1 MPLFFNKLICGLLIT
16 LLVVPTALFVAPKQ
30 AEAMPTMDPNTL
42 MLVIK
47 EYILD
52 IIGWVMSELLLALTT
67 SEIAEWANNNF
78 GGMVLT
84 YNEATGTFN
93 YEWVNNDAS
102 FLASPD
108 KFFTNLALGVGMH
121 ALEGTSPTFQTIFPD
136 WDSTMLISLRED
148 LMRLE
153 QSFEERY
160 RPTMD
165 AADLENLFANLGEG
179 GGWSAWLEMATNPQN
194 NIHGALRLAREEAT
208 RQIQIAQS
216 QTRDD
221 LQQGGGFLTA
231 RNCVDVQ
238 PNHPDADIFGCLRY
252 ENVTPGSAI
261 RGQVG
266 QALGIDLEKKAQA
279 DEITEVIAQFI
290 AGALLNLIEQG
301 LSTIGSSTL
310 STYPITTSGSPE
322 HSCPSTMNAEQCQAY
337 LMEQA
342 QAERERQIEEA
353 REEYER
359 ERDDVVDEI
368 RQPGDPGYVEP
379 ITQRTLTLTA
389 QATSASNIH
398 LSWTTNA
405 PDGTEFQIF
414 RRDSAGNFVQLP
426 GSTDTSQT
434 TTPLHRY
441 VDARLNPNST
451 YTYFVKSVDG
461 TYSSA
466 EVSATT
472 SHLNSTDHTQIMAA
486 LTNVSSFRANTV
498 ESNSVTLTWGSLPG
512 HTFRIY
518 RNGQRIT
525 EAVAGSMSFVDESVA
540 HSTTYRYSIT
550 AVLEGQETRMS
561 PPVAVTTP
569 RDPNADDGTTLPPT
583 PIEGPTTTTTYRST
597 TENFPN
603 PERGWYTGGLPTN
616 YARAASGGYRLVMRY
631 VRLDDY
637 RNSALP
643 QGFLDQLSTDL
654 SGLRTH
660 GLKVVLRFSYNFGF
674 AEDAPLDRVLQH
686 IEQLTPVLRAHTDVI
701 AMLQSGFI
709 GAWGEWH
716 SSTNN
721 LLTQSNRQ
729 SIANALLNAMASS
742 RMIQIRTPYHARD
755 IFTLPTA
762 ATAFSGNVGSRV
774 GQVNDC
780 FLTNA
785 SDAGTFIS
793 DADWA
798 YAEAVSRYTVQG
810 GETCDVGGLNSRN
823 DGANAVNEMARFH
836 YDYLNVDFWEP
847 IISKWR
853 NQGYFDEISRRLGYR
868 YVMIESVA
876 QSTATP
882 GGNFS
887 LNLTL
892 RNEGFGKLYNPRP
905 IQVVLRPVAGGTP
918 IRLRANDDARRSLPL
933 AGATITMP
941 LTVQLPTNL
950 SSGSYDVFLALPDG
964 ASALAG
970 DARYAIRFANEYVW
984 NGTAGWNALNLQ
996 LNVQ

>member
-359 ERDDVVDEI
+359 ERDRVVDEI

-398 LSWTTNA
+398 LAWRTNA

-441 VDARLNPNST
+441 VDARLDPNTT
-451 YTYFVKSVDG
+451 YTYFVRSVDG
-461 TYSSA
+461 VYTSA
-466 EVSATT
+466 EASATT
-472 SHLNSTDHTQIMAA
+472 NYMDSAEHSRIISSLQNVTNFTANAVGPYRVDLAWSA
-486 LTNVSSFRANTV
+486 LA
-498 ESNSVTLTWGSLPG
+498 G
-512 HTFRIY
+512 HSFRIY
-518 RNGQRIT
+518 RDGQRIT
-525 EAVAGSMSFVDESVA
+525 EVATGSTSFIDETVTHNTA
-540 HSTTYRYSIT
+540 YRYTIT
-550 AVLEGQETRMS
+550 SVREGQESRMS
-561 PPVAVTTP
+561 PHRTVTTP
-569 RDPNADDGTTLPPT
+569 IDPDAIGDFALAPINPNYPSWIPYPAFNANMVDDTVRDILGNSPRDYYLLGRAQLADSYWENAINTNDYRPGSRTGAVDASLLAYKLTGDLHILDQWVKLIKIWASNRTTNDGYIDWNGGHTDTAIDAQLVMGAIFPWVYIAKIAADNGIASPMGHDYRAFANSELYWFLNHFKPRWEAIRGT
-583 PIEGPTTTTTYRST
+583 SGYIENRQQPFIDRPQHHTSMGEASGLYFIGLALNDQNYLRAARNLITSRFNTHTVCNVGIGGRTVRLWSHADADST
-597 TENFPN
+597 TGSSRSLQYN
-603 PERGWYTGGLPTN
+603 T
-616 YARAASGGYRLVMRY
+616 YAWNEVGRMVMLAGEGVSPSLGFNEITQIANTYAA
-631 VRLDDY
+631 
-637 RNSALP
+637 
-643 QGFLDQLSTDL
+643 F
-654 SGLRTH
+654 
-660 GLKVVLRFSYNFGF
+660 
-674 AEDAPLDRVLQH
+674 PLDRTPSDAEPIAETIGGDRGTVCGRH
-686 IEQLTPVLRAHTDVI
+686 IETGYRSRTVRNQAANRAPF
-701 AMLQSGFI
+701 ALGGFDETGTI
-709 GAWGEWH
+709 EAYLVP
-716 SSTNN
+716 T
-721 LLTQSNRQ
+721 
-729 SIANALLNAMASS
+729 I
-742 RMIQIRTPYHARD
+742 PY
-755 IFTLPTA
+755 
-762 ATAFSGNVGSRV
+762 ATAYRSLGLRSSFQR
-774 GQVNDC
+774 
-780 FLTNA
+780 F
-785 SDAGTFIS
+785 
-793 DADWA
+793 
-798 YAEAVSRYTVQG
+798 YERYQG
-810 GETCDVGGLNSRN
+810 GW
-823 DGANAVNEMARFH
+823 H
-836 YDYLNVDFWEP
+836 Y
-847 IISKWR
+847 K
-853 NQGYFDEISRRLGYR
+853 Q
-868 YVMIESVA
+868 
-876 QSTATP
+876 
-882 GGNFS
+882 
-887 LNLTL
+887 
-892 RNEGFGKLYNPRP
+892 
-905 IQVVLRPVAGGTP
+905 
-918 IRLRANDDARRSLPL
+918 
-933 AGATITMP
+933 
-941 LTVQLPTNL
+941 
-950 SSGSYDVFLALPDG
+950 
-964 ASALAG
+964 
-970 DARYAIRFANEYVW
+970 
-984 NGTAGWNALNLQ
+984 
-996 LNVQ
+996 

>member
-359 ERDDVVDEI
+359 ERDRVVDEI

-569 RDPNADDGTTLPPT
+569 LGTTTPPPSGGTYGARDVQRSKTPTSTDVFVSPTGSGTSCTQTAPCNLQTGVSRGGFIWLLDGTYNYNGQLSVGSGKTIEAYNPKMATIDFGSSSGSRISLGDSNVLRNIIVRRANDVGVIIFGNNNFLHGVISEYNRGAGFQTWPSSGYTNTTNPTGGSFNNITDCIARFNNDCPSTSCTDSGADGISLSAGRGNRIIHFSAYGNSDDGIDLWASYQSTVMNSVSYDNGFTSTGTQIGNGMQFKLGSSRALSGYT
-583 PIEGPTTTTTYRST
+583 PE
-597 TENFPN
+597 PN
-603 PERGWYTGGLPTN
+603 QHTVVNNWAYG
-616 YARAASGGYRLVMRY
+616 RAASYFTRNGG
-631 VRLDDY
+631 
-637 RNSALP
+637 
-643 QGFLDQLSTDL
+643 
-654 SGLRTH
+654 SG
-660 GLKVVLRFSYNFGF
+660 
-674 AEDAPLDRVLQH
+674 
-686 IEQLTPVLRAHTDVI
+686 
-701 AMLQSGFI
+701 
-709 GAWGEWH
+709 
-716 SSTNN
+716 
-721 LLTQSNRQ
+721 
-729 SIANALLNAMASS
+729 
-742 RMIQIRTPYHARD
+742 
-755 IFTLPTA
+755 
-762 ATAFSGNVGSRV
+762 
-774 GQVNDC
+774 
-780 FLTNA
+780 
-785 SDAGTFIS
+785 
-793 DADWA
+793 
-798 YAEAVSRYTVQG
+798 
-810 GETCDVGGLNSRN
+810 
-823 DGANAVNEMARFH
+823 
-836 YDYLNVDFWEP
+836 YL
-847 IISKWR
+847 
-853 NQGYFDEISRRLGYR
+853 EISG
-868 YVMIESVA
+868 SVC
-876 QSTATP
+876 T
-882 GGNFS
+882 
-887 LNLTL
+887 
-892 RNEGFGKLYNPRP
+892 E
-905 IQVVLRPVAGGTP
+905 
-918 IRLRANDDARRSLPL
+918 
-933 AGATITMP
+933 TMYSCDP
-941 LTVQLPTNL
+941 
-950 SSGSYDVFLALPDG
+950 
-964 ASALAG
+964 
-970 DARYAIRFANEYVW
+970 
-984 NGTAGWNALNLQ
+984 
-996 LNVQ
+996 